1 MLFRSFKE
9 LTDKKKTITDG
20 DIEAIVKDNL
30 WSVPERFSL
39 DYCFVMSTATLAAIP
54 VVSLDKAV
62 YVNDG
67 TIVNLSAIAP
77 YREVEFQYEI
87 SADTSAITYRYFIQ
101 TGNQNISGNGSCVG
115 SISPLAIKTEF
126 ASMEA
131 GKISLFV
138 YDSDSGTEMSETQL
152 QAVAG
157 IPPVVHVTGLKLRD
171 AGNPLEEPA
180 SHIEMMLLLV
190 VFRSCSA
197 RSPSS

>member
-1 MLFRSFKE
+1 MK
-9 LTDKKKTITDG
+9 
-20 DIEAIVKDNL
+20 
-30 WSVPERFSL
+30 RFL
-39 DYCFVMSTATLAAIP
+39 LGVLLCIVMSTAALAAIP

-62 YVNDG
+62 YVDDG

-138 YDSDSGTEMSETQL
+138 YDSDSGTGMS
-152 QAVAG
+152 
-157 IPPVVHVTGLKLRD
+157 
-171 AGNPLEEPA
+171 
-180 SHIEMMLLLV
+180 S
-190 VFRSCSA
+190 SA
-197 RSPSS
+197 RDRAEVARCGEPP